1 MSNSTA
7 YINFSSLDYTGAN
20 SLSTYALDLTPLTFI
35 PNLSSTQH
43 LKVVWDFGDGTISNS
58 FSASKVYQF
67 PGKYYVNLVVYDCN
81 NNAMISTFEKEIY
94 VHDYLPFTFEILN
107 TNLLYPSGKI
117 IGPME
122 VRSYYPPYQTA
133 SPIFFSVSGSKGY
146 NYWNLDSKFQHLEN
160 FYCFYDLN
168 YNYALSSYQYREIPY
183 IVPSVVNLYAKV
195 LNNNIVRCLS
205 TDASASFVGCSGYK
219 EIYFKNDLGYT
230 LLGLDFWMDRTKN
243 QISLYDNPN
252 IDYLNNLKVSLGAIG
267 LGANISNLTI
277 TSNGLDG
284 EGYPITSFNIHPIKF
299 FNTRIPFVVKLKD
312 VSHFSVKQLGLS
324 NLPLELSDLTISL
337 SATGDVQLVTEGGQ
351 YLLTEAGDYVYASGY
366 TVSVPTDQYNIESL
380 NYTLSAQNHGGAFRG
395 YIEFPYDGTTDLL
408 QNVAIGA
415 SYTYDYGYGPNTIYG
430 QSSYF
435 NVYSKNYYDIYKK
448 NESFNAS
455 QTLMDLRFQ
464 ETLIDKTILFEDFF
478 GAVLGD
484 SGYDHETIGTK
495 TYEKISNFVANTQ
508 DIDDCEYEFIDSL
521 AHSLGYNES
530 GEESYNYPEK
540 VKRIISLASV
550 NKNKLLGE
558 YNRFK
563 ENFDTRG
570 HTSKD
575 QYGTNIGE
583 KIDPFTYIVD
593 RRVPIVAL
601 EKFSNTY
608 TLINTYNPS
617 MSLYPLSDYSAD
629 WGWPL
634 VLPDN
639 FNFSDIEKY
648 YLFFE
653 YVPGYD
659 NTVIGSVVDFD
670 NTKTTISRGLNNSEL
685 FGADAVFENMFLDTL
700 YQSLSLTS

>member
-20 SLSTYALDLTPLTFI
+20 SLSTYALDLTPLTFV

-58 FSASKVYQF
+58 FSASKIYQF

-81 NNAMISTFEKEIY
+81 NNAKISTFEKEVYI
-94 VHDYLPFTFEILN
+94 HDYTPFTFEVLNLSGAYPTGSIL
-107 TNLLYPSGKI
+107 
-117 IGPME
+117 GPME
-122 VRSYYPPYQTA
+122 VKAYYPPYQTV

-168 YNYALSSYQYREIPY
+168 YNYAISSYQYREIPS
-183 IVPSVVNLYAKV
+183 IVPSVVNLYAKIS
-195 LNNNIVRCLS
+195 NNSIVRCLS
-205 TDASASFVGCSGYK
+205 TDASASFIGCSGYK
-219 EIYFKNDLGYT
+219 EVYFKNDLT
-230 LLGLDFWMDRTKN
+230 SSDLRFDFWMDKTKN

-252 IDYLNNLKVSLGAIG
+252 IDYLNNLKVSLSSVGIGAT
-267 LGANISNLTI
+267 ISKLSI

-284 EGYPITSFNIHPIKF
+284 EGYPISAFNIHPIKF
-299 FNTRIPFVVKLKD
+299 FNTKIPFVVKLKD
-312 VSHFSVKQLGLS
+312 LNNFSIKQTGLS
-324 NLPLELSDLTISL
+324 CNPLELSALNISL
-337 SATGDVQLVTEGGQ
+337 SVIGDLQLVAEGGQ
-351 YLLTEAGDYVYASGY
+351 YLLTEAGEYIYASGY
-366 TVSVPTDQYNIESL
+366 TIPMLTSQYNIESL

-395 YIEFPYDGTTDLL
+395 YVEFPYDGTTDLL
-408 QNVAIGA
+408 QNVIIGV
-415 SYTYDYGYGPNTIYG
+415 SYTDAVGPNIVYG
-430 QSSYF
+430 QSNPF

-464 ETLIDKTILFEDFF
+464 ETLLDKTILFEDFF

-484 SGYDHETIGTK
+484 SGYDHETVGTK
-495 TYEKISNFVANTQ
+495 LYEKISNFVANTQ

-521 AHSLGYNES
+521 AHFLGYNEV

-563 ENFDTRG
+563 ENLDIRG

-575 QYGTNIGE
+575 QYGTNIGNQ
-583 KIDPFTYIVD
+583 INPFTYIVD
-593 RRVPIVAL
+593 RDVPIVAL

-608 TLINTYNPS
+608 TLINTYKS
-617 MSLYPLSDYSAD
+617 DMSLYPLTDYSID

-659 NTVIGSVVDFD
+659 NTVIGGVVDFD